1 MAVEW
6 ANSANKHGIDHE
18 DALHA
23 IENAVYVEQEFDEPR
38 VPGYAKP
45 WLFIGPPRT
54 LGGPLLE
61 VMVEIVPPRG
71 MVVFHVMEAREK
83 HLTRMRDRR

>member
-6 ANSANKHGIDHE
+6 VTSAEKHGIDHE

-38 VPGYAKP
+38 VPGTP
-45 WLFIGPPRT
+45 SPGCSS
-54 LGGPLLE
+54 
-61 VMVEIVPPRG
+61 VPRG
-71 MVVFHVMEAREK
+71 HWVGRCSK
-83 HLTRMRDRR
+83 LWR

>member
-1 MAVEW
+1 MAIEW
-6 ANSANKHGIDHE
+6 ATSADKHDIDRD

-38 VPGYAKP
+38 VPGHSKP

-54 LGGPLLE
+54 PGGPLLE

-71 MVVFHVMEAREK
+71 MVVFHVMQARQK
-83 HLTRMRDRR
+83 HLHRMKDQQ